1 MGVTQVNYDKF
12 QTNDWTGCL
21 VKIKKEW
28 MTEGERDIPYLVVE
42 DRGNRVLVQELKEYS
57 KTIILGIWCWS
68 KDWCYII
75 DMDARNGEVKQYDT
89 DN

>member
-1 MGVTQVNYDKF
+1 MEVTQVNYDKF

-21 VKIKKEW
+21 VKVKREW

-42 DRGNRVLVQELKEYS
+42 DRGDRVLVQELREYS
-57 KTIILGIWCWS
+57 KSTNTFLGTWCWS

-75 DMDARNGEVKQYDT
+75 DMDARNLEMER
-89 DN
+89 